1 MTGDLRVGKWIKGLH
16 PDTPCVVAA
25 RLVLRKR
32 LRAVDRLVQPAA
44 TAYAEDPEY
53 VHQLRVASRRAG
65 AALCAFRPFCRNKEF
80 DQLRGAVR
88 RLRRGA
94 GTARQL
100 DVQTDILRQE
110 MQRADAAQHPAYEIL
125 IARLREEREAAQAA
139 IVDAADRHR
148 TLGSRKAV
156 TRSMR
161 PIRSR
166 DSGVSTKRPFALE
179 SLGAMHV
186 PTVLDEVKAW
196 RQQDLSDPIALHG
209 LRVAAKKLRYA
220 LELFMSCFPPQMK
233 EELYPGV
240 EDMLER
246 LGSLNDLFELA
257 EFTQHAATDAKTR
270 ASHNNLEHEPVGET
284 ALCEVARRFRE
295 RFHVSQNEFLQWWYS
310 PQSTGLLDGLS
321 EMVQALDCSASRVVR
336 AVQSRS
342 TNAEGAAPS
351 ERAAAAAASHRRVA
365 AIDVGS
371 NSIRLVVG
379 ETDSLTK
386 YRVIEDI
393 KETTR
398 LGGGVFDEGR
408 LTHSAMEASVRAVE
422 RMKEVALACRVDRI
436 RAVATSAV
444 REASNRA
451 EFLDLVERRTGIRLE
466 VIDPEQEARLAFSSV
481 ANIFELDDRRVAV
494 VDIGGG
500 STELILSSGG
510 MIDQVH
516 PLPLGAV
523 RLTERFQ
530 GADGREKFDDLRKH
544 VDKVI
549 DERLEGADYQPYV
562 IIGTGGTFT
571 SLARVAIR
579 HGSSGVGNGRFLFA
593 VRGYE
598 LRHADVIYFLEF
610 LRRLPL
616 EERRKVAGL
625 SGQRAEIIVAG
636 ACIIERLMEHFGV
649 DRMRVHDGGI
659 RDGLL
664 AEMIDELGFRAEPPR
679 RHPPSSLDEIRDFAS
694 RSQYDAAHSEHVA
707 RLALRIFDQLI
718 EFNPDALGTWG
729 HAEAR
734 HLLHAGAILHDVG
747 VAISYKGHHRHS
759 YDMVVHA
766 GLPGCTRREIEIIAN
781 LCRYHRRRGPSRRHE
796 AFRRLGDDDQR
807 LVRHLAGILR
817 VADGL
822 DRMHMQDVLDVRVT
836 PTSTRTIFDV
846 IAYVE
851 PKQNMRAAKEKADV
865 FELAFQIPTRFVF
878 TPQKDAPAQVPKLEE
893 VEVPA

>member
-1 MTGDLRVGKWIKGLH
+1 MTGVVRTGKWIKGLY
-16 PDTPCVVAA
+16 PDTPCWIAVQ
-25 RLVLRKR
+25 RVLRKR
-32 LRAVDRLVQPAA
+32 LRAVDRLIQPAA
-44 TAYAEDPEY
+44 NNYAEDPEF
-53 VHQLRVASRRAG
+53 VHQLRVAARRAG
-65 AALCAFRPFCRNKEF
+65 AALLAFRPFLRKKACNK
-80 DQLRGAVR
+80 LRRRVAAVR
-88 RLRRGA
+88 RAA
-94 GTARQL
+94 GIARQL
-100 DVQTDILRQE
+100 DVQAMILRRE
-110 MQRADAAQHPAYEIL
+110 LERAEGSQRAAYETL
-125 IARLREEREAAQAA
+125 IARLAVERDTAQAA
-139 IVDAADRHR
+139 IARSAGKHR
-148 TLGSRKAV
+148 ALSSRKAMS
-156 TRSMR
+156 RALRRGARASEADSSR
-161 PIRSR
+161 PY
-166 DSGVSTKRPFALE
+166 TL
-179 SLGAMHV
+179 SLLAASHV
-186 PTVLDEVKAW
+186 PTVLEAVQAW
-196 RQQDLSDPIALHG
+196 RQQDLSDPAALHE
-209 LRVAAKKLRYA
+209 LRVAAKKLRYS
-220 LELFMSCFPPQMK
+220 LELFIACFPQRMID
-233 EELYPGV
+233 ESYPGV
-240 EDMLER
+240 VDLLEL
-246 LGSLNDLFELA
+246 LGEINDLFELA
-257 EFTQHAATDAKTR
+257 EFTLRAATDANAR
-270 ASHNNLEHEPVGET
+270 ADANGQDNGQQPAGET

-295 RFHVSQNEFLQWWYS
+295 RFHVRQNEFLQWWYS
-310 PQSTGLLDGLS
+310 QASTELLEGLGGIVGEL
-321 EMVQALDCSASRVVR
+321 QAGATASSREPSQVTGENKASKADSLARV
-336 AVQSRS
+336 
-342 TNAEGAAPS
+342 AP
-351 ERAAAAAASHRRVA
+351 HRRVA

-379 ETDSLTK
+379 ETDPLTK
-386 YRVIEDI
+386 YRIIEDI

-398 LGGGVFDEGR
+398 LGGGVFDDGR
-408 LTHSAMEASVRAVE
+408 LSQSAMEASIRAVE

-436 RAVATSAV
+436 RAIATSAV

-466 VIDPEQEARLAFSSV
+466 VIDPEHEARLAFSSV
-481 ANIFELDDRRVAV
+481 ANIFELDDRRTAV

-530 GADGREKFDDLRKH
+530 GENGREKFDELRKH

-549 DERLEGADYQPYV
+549 DDNLGPPDFQPYL

-571 SLARVAIR
+571 SLGRVAIR

-598 LRHADVIYFLEF
+598 MRHADVIYFLEF

-616 EERRKVAGL
+616 DERRKVAGL

-636 ACIIERLMEHFGV
+636 VCIIERLMEHFGV

-664 AEMIDELGFRAEPPR
+664 AEMIDDLGFRAEPPR
-679 RHPPSSLDEIRDFAS
+679 RHPPTSLEAVRRFAERS
-694 RSQYDAAHSEHVA
+694 RYDSAHSEHVA

-718 EFNPDALGTWG
+718 EFNPDAVGTWG

-734 HLLHAGAILHDVG
+734 HLLHAAAILHDVG
-747 VAISYKGHHRHS
+747 MAMSYRRHHKHS
-759 YDMVVHA
+759 YDMVLHA
-766 GLPGCTRREIEIIAN
+766 DLPGCTRREVEIMAN
-781 LCRYHRRRGPSRRHE
+781 LCRYHRRRGPSRRHD

-851 PKQNMRAAKEKADV
+851 PRENMRAAKSKVDG
-865 FELAFQIPTRFVF
+865 FELAFGVPAKFVF
-878 TPQKDAPAQVPKLEE
+878 TPQKDAPPAVPRIEE
-893 VEVPA
+893 VPTHA